1 MFRFVL
7 LLALV
12 LFTAAEWIK
21 EMENSNLYQGDI
33 ELDPDEKEVTLGNTY
48 GSIKGGR
55 WPGARIP
62 YYISTTVASNIRP
75 VILKAIAEYEKNT
88 CLRFV
93 RRTRQT
99 SYLNFRD
106 GGGCSSPVGYRSGRA
121 NNIFLSSRCFP
132 LGTVLHEIGHSIG
145 LQHEQS
151 RPDRDSYVTIVLG
164 NINSNMRFNF
174 DKKSYSQV
182 DSLQTPYDYDSMMHY
197 GKTAFGNGRVTI
209 ITKQSYYQ
217 DRIGQRKGF
226 SKVDIQQINEM
237 YCKCKDNITI

>member
-12 LFTAAEWIK
+12 VFTAAEWIK

-33 ELDPDEKEVTLGNTY
+33 ELDPDEKEVTHGNTY

-62 YYISTTVASNIRP
+62 YYISSTVPSNIKPIIPR
-75 VILKAIAEYEKNT
+75 AIAEYEKYT

-93 RRTRQT
+93 RRTRERA
-99 SYLNFRD
+99 YINFSS
-106 GGGCSSPVGYRSGRA
+106 GAGCSSPVGYRAGRVNTIKLA
-121 NNIFLSSRCFP
+121 GGCYP
-132 LGTVLHEIGHSIG
+132 LGTVMHEIGHSIG

-151 RPDRDSYVTIVLG
+151 RPDRDSFVTIVSR
-164 NINSNMRFNF
+164 NIKSGMSFNF
-174 DKKSYSQV
+174 NKKSYSQV
-182 DSLQTPYDYDSMMHY
+182 DSLNTPYDYDSMMHY

-209 ITKQSYYQ
+209 ITKDKRYQ
-217 DRIGQRKGF
+217 DRIGQRRGF
-226 SKVDIQQINEM
+226 SKVDIQQINKM
-237 YCKCKDNITI
+237 YC